1 METEHFLKCEFA
13 CHIKTS
19 HQYPVQT
26 AGSLIFCILITG
38 RLFLSGNRKLQFL
51 NKKTSDFGQVELW
64 NLFQRDVTVGKLWTK
79 YFSLGPRV
87 KSNERF
93 NIAVDT
99 SQEKVIWAWWMQP
112 PLLAQIIKPSPL
124 WRGREL
130 KHHGKENKK
139 LIWSSVQ
146 RCRLINSDCVG
157 SETAVFLQVRSGQD
171 RRMICYYSLNTIQR
185 VSFMGIHK
193 KVRSSQVHRRCNV
206 ERKEFCGVWSGDSD
220 ESGWRPGQSSH
231 DWEEIRRNKLDEERV
246 GLCGGSTQSAE
257 EILKY
262 VSAKPQDSWN
272 FRFV

>member
-1 METEHFLKCEFA
+1 MQQQNETRQHVKRETEHFLKCEFA

-93 NIAVDT
+93 NITVDT
-99 SQEKVIWAWWMQP
+99 SQEKVMWAWWMQP

-146 RCRLINSDCVG
+146 RCRLINSDCMG
-157 SETAVFLQVRSGQD
+157 SESVSCVSSGQIRTGQVND
-171 RRMICYYSLNTIQR
+171 QLLFSQHNSGSQFYGHSQKSQTITGTQEVQCGEEGVLWR
-185 VSFMGIHK
+185 SKRWQWWIRTKTGTKFTRLGGDK
-193 KVRSSQVHRRCNV
+193 K
-206 ERKEFCGVWSGDSD
+206 K
-220 ESGWRPGQSSH
+220 
-231 DWEEIRRNKLDEERV
+231 
-246 GLCGGSTQSAE
+246 
-257 EILKY
+257 
-262 VSAKPQDSWN
+262 
-272 FRFV
+272 